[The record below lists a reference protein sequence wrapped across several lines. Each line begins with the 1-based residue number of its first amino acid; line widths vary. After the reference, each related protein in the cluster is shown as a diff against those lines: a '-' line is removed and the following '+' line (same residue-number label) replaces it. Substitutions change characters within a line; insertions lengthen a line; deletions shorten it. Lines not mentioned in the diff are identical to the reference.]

1 MKNRNV
7 VIGKP
12 FFITFMIAVVVSG
25 TLMITILTRS
35 SATTTNSILCTFAGS
50 LASTAD
56 TTTPIQLLSIL
67 HYATSPVVPQQSRSE
82 IQITLDVL
90 KTLSPCNFLV
100 FGLGHDSLMWSSL
113 NPRGTTL
120 FIEED
125 IRWVQRVLKN
135 APSLHV
141 HPVHYETQLSD
152 ADHLLSSYRS
162 DPRCLPPNVFL
173 RGNTPCK
180 LALSNFPDE
189 FYEKEWDVI
198 MIDGPR
204 GYFKQAPGRMAVIF
218 SAAVMARAR
227 MRPGVTHVFLH
238 DVNRRVEKAF
248 AHEFLCEKNRVESV
262 GRLWHFEIPP
272 ASKVSGGGHSF
283 C

>member
-125 IRWVQRVLKN
+125 IRWVQRVLKD

-162 DPRCLPPNVFL
+162 DPRCLPL
-173 RGNTPCK
+173 TCSS
-180 LALSNFPDE
+180 A
-189 FYEKEWDVI
+189 
-198 MIDGPR
+198 
-204 GYFKQAPGRMAVIF
+204 APGRMAVIF

-272 ASKVSGGGHSF
+272 AAKVSGGGQSF